1 MGGVKWGYF
10 LDLNTLHEFVVM
22 MPAILGFIFEMAPTA
37 ITLKFFSLSAI
48 KAAIRKHSNTV
59 NSLFKDR
66 DDKRDCRV
74 GLDLGW

>member
-48 KAAIRKHSNTV
+48 KATIQKHSKFFV
-59 NSLFKDR
+59 Q
-66 DDKRDCRV
+66 
-74 GLDLGW
+74 GPG

>member
-48 KAAIRKHSNTV
+48 ETAIRKHSEFFV
-59 NSLFKDR
+59 Q
-66 DDKRDCRV
+66 
-74 GLDLGW
+74 GPG

>member
-22 MPAILGFIFEMAPTA
+22 MLAILGFIFEMAPTA

-48 KAAIRKHSNTV
+48 ET
-59 NSLFKDR
+59 
-66 DDKRDCRV
+66 DCRV
-74 GLDLGW
+74 GLDHKI